1 MDIIENEDCAN
12 NGSLTKKERN
22 NYVGVSEV
30 SQSVSQ
36 LRKPA
41 AKLIECVFVDDGEH

>member
-12 NGSLTKKERN
+12 NGSLSKKERN

-30 SQSVSQ
+30 SQIVGQ
-36 LRKPA
+36 T
-41 AKLIECVFVDDGEH
+41 AKQSIEKAKSSKSY